1 MLLLIK
7 FHMDDLVFIDDLR
20 YVFRATVIFIVIETN
35 NKEFNFI
42 LTKTP
47 LVLDLDLKMIYCSLN
62 ATLVRYKEKTYNQLI
77 NNH

>member
-35 NKEFNFI
+35 NKGFNFI

-62 ATLVRYKEKTYNQLI
+62 ATLVRYKEKTYKHISN
-77 NNH
+77 